1 MVLIMEFALYN
12 DISCFIKN
20 MAIIIGIIIVAN
32 FITIVMHPGGLY
44 TDSRGWKANW
54 VMGYYNSHIF
64 TYLPWLAFSYMYIYK
79 LRGKLS
85 ACIYNMWNLYGW
97 FENIFSG
104 IRYCFYY
111 NGFFIKGF

>member
-1 MVLIMEFALYN
+1 
-12 DISCFIKN
+12 
-20 MAIIIGIIIVAN
+20 
-32 FITIVMHPGGLY
+32 MHPGGLY

-85 ACIYNMWNLYGW
+85 TIGIGLLVFTICGIYMAGSKTSLVAL
-97 FENIFSG
+97 G
-104 IRYCFYY
+104 IAFIIM
-111 NGFFIKGF
+111 FFH